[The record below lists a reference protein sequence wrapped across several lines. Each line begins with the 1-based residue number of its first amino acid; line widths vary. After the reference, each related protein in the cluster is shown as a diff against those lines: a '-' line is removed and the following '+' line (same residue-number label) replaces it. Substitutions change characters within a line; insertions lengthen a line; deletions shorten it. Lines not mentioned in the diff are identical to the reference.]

1 MERFDPDSIRRKAAH
16 LSSWQRVGF
25 MAACCE
31 RMLPNYETFHLQ
43 TGFGNP
49 DVLRRGLDAVWA
61 WMESDAPLEDAAE
74 LISQVDLQAPN
85 TEKFKSAYTSAA
97 LDAANSIAITLEA
110 VNGVSEDGLMEV
122 ASLARDTVDLFVQQ
136 HDDLDPSDPDLENRI
151 MSSPLMQAELTAQR
165 QTLEELGENLD
176 DRRFVAKAIRSR
188 FSQQSLPSEQR
199 RR

>member
-16 LSSWQRVGF
+16 LSGWQRVAF

-49 DVLRRGLDAVWA
+49 GVLRRGLDAVWA
-61 WMESDAPLEDAAE
+61 WVESDAPLEDTAE

-85 TEKFKSAYTSAA
+85 TEEFKSAYTSAA

-110 VNGVSEDGLMEV
+110 VGGASEDGVVEV
-122 ASLARDTVDLFVQQ
+122 ASLARDTVDLFIQQ
-136 HDDLDPSDPDLENRI
+136 HDGLSPSDPGFEDRI
-151 MSSPLMQAELTAQR
+151 MESSLMQTELTAQN
-165 QTLEELGENLD
+165 QSLKELSESMNERSL
-176 DRRFVAKAIRSR
+176 VAKVVKYS
-188 FSQQSLPSEQR
+188 FSNRSLPG
-199 RR
+199 

>member
-16 LSSWQRVGF
+16 LSDWQRVAF

-49 DVLRRGLDAVWA
+49 GVLRRGLDAVWA
-61 WMESDAPLEDAAE
+61 WIESDAPLEDATE
-74 LISQVDLQAPN
+74 LISQVDLLAPS
-85 TEKFKSAYTSAA
+85 TEEFKSAYTSAA

-110 VNGVSEDGLMEV
+110 VGSASEDGVVEV

-136 HDDLDPSDPDLENRI
+136 RDDLDSSGADFENRI
-151 MSSPLMQAELTAQR
+151 NQSPLMQSELTAQR
-165 QTLEELGENLD
+165 ETMKELGENPGE
-176 DRRFVAKAIRSR
+176 RRFVAKTIRLR
-188 FSQQSLPSEQR
+188 FSRRSLPR
-199 RR
+199 